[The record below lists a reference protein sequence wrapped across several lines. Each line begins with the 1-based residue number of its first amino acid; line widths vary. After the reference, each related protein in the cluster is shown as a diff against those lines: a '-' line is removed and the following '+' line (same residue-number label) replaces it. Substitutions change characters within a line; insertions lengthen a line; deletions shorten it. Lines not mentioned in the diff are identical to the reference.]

1 MKNEKGSNELIQMF
15 NQLPS
20 SYSKNEKNDDSDNE
34 DNQQNQ
40 KKGKD
45 NFKIPQ
51 YAKKE
56 EKNIENE
63 DDYNSDEEDDE
74 EYDYDESNA
83 HETHKKV
90 KNVGDSVTD
99 WIARAS
105 KCNFQFLKQ
114 YFNVTEKIVMKR
126 GSYSLIP
133 FNPYFHNISKE
144 KPDLYGPIWIFNTLI
159 FIIAASGE
167 LTSYFHGDK
176 NKSYFEMFVPY
187 SALLVSFIN
196 YKRYMESVLDYHFYC
211 L

>member
-45 NFKIPQ
+45 NFRIPQ

-63 DDYNSDEEDDE
+63 DDYNSDEEDYEDDE
-74 EYDYDESNA
+74 DYENDKSNA
-83 HETHKKV
+83 QETHKKV

-114 YFNVTEKIVMKR
+114 YFNVTEKIVIKR

-187 SALLVSFIN
+187 SALLVSF
-196 YKRYMESVLDYHFYC
+196 Y
-211 L
+211 

>member
-45 NFKIPQ
+45 NFRIPQ

-63 DDYNSDEEDDE
+63 DDYNSDEEDYEDDE
-74 EYDYDESNA
+74 DYENDNSNA

-187 SALLVSFIN
+187 SALLVSF
-196 YKRYMESVLDYHFYC
+196 Y
-211 L
+211 